1 MLCQIIDTI
10 NKYNMLKKGDRVVV
24 ALSGG
29 ADSVSLLLSLS
40 ELSDR
45 LGITVS
51 AIHVNHCLRGDES
64 DGDEAFCEELCR
76 KRGIRLI
83 SKRFDVAGYALKNK
97 MSVEQ
102 AARNIRY
109 NFFKENTAGQKLATA
124 HTANDNAE
132 TVIFNL
138 TRGTGIKGIAGIPPV
153 RDNIIR
159 PLIETTRQQVEDYLS
174 EKNQDFVTDK
184 SNLSDDYTRNKIRH
198 NVIPVLETINS
209 SLFRTITADSY
220 NFRLD
225 NSYIEE
231 QALNAFNECHT
242 EKNKLYW
249 LNKYHKA
256 IRHRCISMLLSANN
270 IQISQKRISDIDII
284 CTEGGKINLQN
295 NVYIVCKM
303 GIISIE
309 DIQPSEHEDFYKEL
323 NPGENKFMN
332 KNVIVFIRDISEKTS
347 GTVIDADKLSGKVF
361 LRNRRAGDKI
371 QLSGNNFTSSVKK
384 IFNRKF
390 PLQERD
396 SLCFIA
402 DEAGPVFIEKTG
414 ISERVKVTRETK
426 RVMEITI
433 QCE

>member
-1 MLCQIIDTI
+1 MLDQIMDTMQ
-10 NKYNMLKKGDRVVV
+10 KYNMLNMGDRVVV

-64 DGDEAFCEELCR
+64 DSDETFCKELCKKNR
-76 KRGIRLI
+76 ITLI
-83 SKRFDVAGYALKNK
+83 SKRFDVLDYALKNK

-109 NFFKENTAGQKLATA
+109 DFFKENTAGKKLATA

-174 EKNQDFVTDK
+174 EKNQNFVTDK
-184 SNLSDDYTRNKIRH
+184 TNLSDDYTRNKIRH
-198 NVIPVLETINS
+198 NVIPVLEMINS

-225 NSYIEE
+225 NSYLEE
-231 QALNAFNECHT
+231 QSVNAFNACHT
-242 EKNKLYW
+242 DKNTLYG
-249 LNKYHKA
+249 LNNYHKA

-270 IQISQKRISDIDII
+270 IDISQKRISDIDII
-284 CTEGGKINLQN
+284 CTNGGKINLHN

-309 DIQPSEHEDFYKEL
+309 DIHPSEHEDIYTEL
-323 NPGENKFMN
+323 KTGSNKFMN
-332 KNVIVFIRDISEKTS
+332 KEVIIFIRDISEKTS
-347 GTVIDADKLSGKVF
+347 GTIIDADKLSGKVV

-371 QLSGNNFTSSVKK
+371 QFKGNNFTSSVKK
-384 IFNRKF
+384 IFNEKF
-390 PLQERD
+390 SLQERD
-396 SLCFIA
+396 QICFIA
-402 DEAGPVFIEKTG
+402 DESGPVFIEKAG
-414 ISERVKVTRETK
+414 ISERVKVTHDTK

-433 QCE
+433 HCE